1 MRVMTIMGSPR
12 REGGTAA
19 ALRWVE
25 DDLRAMGHEVDRADV
40 IDYAVAGCDDC
51 RRCKEPGTDLCAHD
65 DGANGLF
72 RRMIAADAVIM
83 ATPLYC
89 WSFPAQLKAL
99 VDRMHCMTEGLTGRP
114 DHRSLLEGK
123 TLAMLMTAG
132 GGHPKNIELLV
143 AGFENLCASQ
153 KARTVEPFVIAFA
166 HDPAA
171 MGDEARARARAFAE
185 AVTAA

>member
-51 RRCKEPGTDLCAHD
+51 RRCKEPGTELCAHD

-72 RRMIAADAVIM
+72 RRMIRADAIIM

-89 WSFPAQLKAL
+89 WSFTAQLKAL

-123 TLAMLMTAG
+123 ILAMVMTAG

-143 AGFENLCASQ
+143 AGFENLCDSQ
-153 KARTVEPFVIAFA
+153 KTRRVEPLVIPFV

-171 MGDEARARARAFAE
+171 MGDEARERARAFAA
-185 AVTAA
+185 AVTAG